1 MAHLAPACGGSAAPD
16 YIEKSIALGAQEA
29 VHPAVAAMKKISLL
43 NRVDSNQDMCQA
55 SHWRLAVT
63 AQRPQASLC
72 SRMCPLAKAAD
83 LQYQVPLPCGPALQE
98 CQSTGGQHW
107 LAHSRAL
114 SAAWRHSCASFSSCR
129 SNWLVLQACTSARTE
144 F

>member
-1 MAHLAPACGGSAAPD
+1 MAHLTPAYGSSAAPN
-16 YIEKSIALGAQEA
+16 YIGKSIALGDQEA
-29 VHPAVAAMKKISLL
+29 VHRAVAAMKKISLL
-43 NRVDSNQDMCQA
+43 NWVDSNQDMCQA

-72 SRMCPLAKAAD
+72 TRMCPLAKAPD
-83 LQYQVPLPCGPALQE
+83 LQNQVPLPCGPTLQE
-98 CQSTGGQHW
+98 CQSTGGHHW
-107 LAHSRAL
+107 LARSRTL
-114 SAAWRHSCASFSSCR
+114 SAAWWHSCASFSSCR